1 MKAFKIL
8 AVIVTIIISA
18 CSRAPEPI
26 EYGKDACT
34 HCRMTIMDKRFAA
47 EIITA
52 KGKVFKFDA
61 AECMADF
68 LKEKSEI
75 AANEKSIFL
84 VSDFDHPGQFVDAR
98 KSFFLNDNSLAS
110 PMGGNL
116 AAFISGNSAKK
127 IQKDKSA
134 RIYDWS
140 LLLKSRQ

>member
-1 MKAFKIL
+1 MKTLKIM
-8 AVIVTIIISA
+8 TIIIVGIVSS

-26 EYGKDACT
+26 QYGKDACM
-34 HCRMTIMDKRFAA
+34 HCKMTIMDKRFAA

-68 LKEKSEI
+68 LKEKPEI

-98 KSFFLNDNSLAS
+98 KSFFLNDNSLMS

-116 AAFISGNSAKK
+116 AAFLSKK
-127 IQKDKSA
+127 AAEVIERDKSA
-134 RIYDWS
+134 KIYIWP
-140 LLLKSRQ
+140 LLLKSR

>member
-1 MKAFKIL
+1 MKTLKIMTVIML
-8 AVIVTIIISA
+8 ALSSA

-26 EYGKDACT
+26 QYGKDACT

-47 EIITA
+47 EIITV

-68 LKEKSEI
+68 LKEKPEI

-84 VSDFDHPGQFVDAR
+84 VSDFNHPGQFVDGR
-98 KSFFLNDNSLAS
+98 KSFFLKDNSLAS

-116 AAFISGNSAKK
+116 AAVTSENSAKS

-140 LLLKSRQ
+140 LLLKSR

>member
-1 MKAFKIL
+1 MMVAL
-8 AVIVTIIISA
+8 LSA
-18 CSRAPEPI
+18 CSRAPEPVQ
-26 EYGKDACT
+26 YGKDACA

-68 LKEKSEI
+68 LKEEPAI
-75 AANEKSIFL
+75 ALNEKSIFL
-84 VSDFDHPGQFVDAR
+84 VSDFNHPGQFADAR
-98 KSFFLNDNSLAS
+98 KSYFLNDKSLAS

-116 AAFISGNSAKK
+116 AAFTSENSAKS

-134 RIYDWS
+134 RIYNWS
-140 LLLKSRQ
+140 LLLKSR

>member
-1 MKAFKIL
+1 MKTLKTMA
-8 AVIVTIIISA
+8 IIMIGVLSA

-26 EYGKDACT
+26 QYGKDACT

-47 EIITA
+47 EIVTA
-52 KGKVFKFDA
+52 KGKIFKFDA

-68 LKEKSEI
+68 LKEKPEI

-84 VSDFDHPGQFVDAR
+84 VSDFNHPGQFVDAR

-116 AAFISGNSAKK
+116 AAFTSENSAKS
-127 IQKDKSA
+127 IQKDKFA
-134 RIYDWS
+134 RLYDWS
-140 LLLKSRQ
+140 LLLKSR

>member
-1 MKAFKIL
+1 MKTLKVITVIL
-8 AVIVTIIISA
+8 VALISA

-26 EYGKDACT
+26 QYGKDACT

-68 LKEKSEI
+68 LKEKPEI
-75 AANEKSIFL
+75 AANKKSIFL
-84 VSDFDHPGQFVDAR
+84 VSDFNHPGQFVDAR
-98 KSFFLNDNSLAS
+98 KSYFLKDNSLSS

-116 AAFISGNSAKK
+116 AAFTSENSAKS
-127 IQKDKSA
+127 IQKGKSA
-134 RIYDWS
+134 RLYDWS
-140 LLLKSRQ
+140 LLLKSR

>member
-1 MKAFKIL
+1 MKTLNI
-8 AVIVTIIISA
+8 ITVTIICLLSA

-26 EYGKDACT
+26 QYGKDACT

-47 EIITA
+47 EIVTA

-68 LKEKSEI
+68 LKEKPEI
-75 AANEKSIFL
+75 AANEESIFL
-84 VSDFDHPGQFVDAR
+84 VSDFNHPGRFVDAR
-98 KSFFLNDNSLAS
+98 KSFFLKDNSLSS

-116 AAFISGNSAKK
+116 AAFTSENSAKS
-127 IQKDKSA
+127 IQKDKSG

-140 LLLKSRQ
+140 LFLKSR

>member
-1 MKAFKIL
+1 MGVL
-8 AVIVTIIISA
+8 SA
-18 CSRAPEPI
+18 CMRAPEPI
-26 EYGKDACT
+26 QYGKDACT

-68 LKEKSEI
+68 LKETPEI
-75 AANEKSIFL
+75 AANENTIFL
-84 VSDFDHPGQFVDAR
+84 VSDFKHPGQFVDAR

-116 AAFISGNSAKK
+116 AAFSSENSAKDN
-127 IQKDKSA
+127 QRDKSA
-134 RIYDWS
+134 RIYNWN
-140 LLLKSRQ
+140 LLLKSR

>member
-68 LKEKSEI
+68 LKEKPEI
-75 AANEKSIFL
+75 AANEQSIFL
-84 VSDFDHPGQFVDAR
+84 VSDFTHPAQFVDAR
-98 KSFFLNDNSLAS
+98 KSFFLNDNSLVS

-116 AAFISGNSAKK
+116 AAFSSENSAKDN
-127 IQKDKSA
+127 QKDKSA
-134 RIYDWS
+134 RIYNWG
-140 LLLKSRQ
+140 LLLKSR

>member
-1 MKAFKIL
+1 MKIFKIV
-8 AVIVTIIISA
+8 AIFFAGTFSA
-18 CSRAPEPI
+18 CSRNPEPI
-26 EYGKDACT
+26 IYGKDACT

-68 LKEKSEI
+68 LKEKPEI

-84 VSDFDHPGQFVDAR
+84 VSDFNHPGQFADAR
-98 KSFFLNDNSLAS
+98 RCYFLKDNSLSS

-116 AAFISGNSAKK
+116 AAFTSENSAKS

-134 RIYDWS
+134 RVYHWR
-140 LLLKSRQ
+140 LLLKSR